1 METTGL
7 WALTPTPGNIPFH
20 RLQILE
26 EWLWKSVLY
35 CHLHLTIITHLSGL
49 PRWLNGNKST
59 CQCKRHRRHG
69 CDHWVVK
76 IPWRREWWFTLIYCL
91 GNAGTK
97 EPGGLQSSAWDR
109 RVRHNWTHTHMH
121 ERTFESGPGSWW
133 WTGRP
138 GVLWFMGSQ
147 RVGHDWATE
156 LDWTGLTP
164 E

>member
-35 CHLHLTIITHLSGL
+35 CHLHLTIITRLSGL

-97 EPGGLQSSAWDR
+97 EPGGLQSSAWDH

-138 GVLWFMGSQ
+138 GVLRFMGLQ
-147 RVGHDWATE
+147 RAGHDWVTV
-156 LDWTGLTP
+156 LNWNYVFLL
-164 E
+164 

>member
-26 EWLWKSVLY
+26 ELLWKSVLY

-49 PRWLNGNKST
+49 PRGLNGNKST

-76 IPWRREWWFTLIYCL
+76 IPWRREWWLTLIYLPGKCQDKGAWQASPL
-91 GNAGTK
+91 RGIAESDTTEHTHTCMNTHLKVALAVGDGQ
-97 EPGGLQSSAWDR
+97 GGL
-109 RVRHNWTHTHMH
+109 
-121 ERTFESGPGSWW
+121 ECCGSW
-133 WTGRP
+133 GRKESDMTEQ
-138 GVLWFMGSQ
+138 LNW
-147 RVGHDWATE
+147 TE
-156 LDWTGLTP
+156 LD
-164 E
+164 